1 MDSPPTANDP
11 ASTKSGETPPAQRPR
26 ARKSGVM
33 PLAVLGLA
41 IVIAGG
47 AYWYFTERGKG
58 SPSATT
64 SAPAQQA
71 VPVTVAKP
79 VVKEITEW
87 DEFTGRFDAVESV
100 EIRARV
106 TGYLG
111 EVKFT
116 EGGIVNKGDLL
127 LVIDQR
133 PFKIAV
139 ADAEAA
145 LASQEAKLEF
155 AESEVKRVETTAR
168 TGASPERLLEQR
180 RQELA
185 TSRADR
191 DRAKTALD
199 RAKLDLEYTEVRAPV
214 AGRIGRKVVSEG
226 NLVVAN
232 QTMLTSIVQLD
243 PIYFYFDIDEQSFL
257 GYQRM
262 SESGERPPLR
272 ETGNI
277 AEVVLPDEKTYARKG
292 RIDFIDNRL
301 DPGTGTMRG
310 RAVFENKDLF
320 LTPGMFGRVRIP
332 GSGAYK
338 AVLIPD
344 EAIATDQSRRIV
356 YAVGADGS
364 VTSLPIRVGPRIDG
378 YRVVRSGLK
387 GDETIVVNG
396 ILRVRP
402 GAKLAPKM
410 TTLPP
415 TRTAQQP

>member
-1 MDSPPTANDP
+1 MDSPSTNSETAP
-11 ASTKSGETPPAQRPR
+11 AKPSAESAVPKARPR
-26 ARKSGVM
+26 KSAVV
-33 PLAVLGLA
+33 PVAALALAV
-41 IVIAGG
+41 VIAGG
-47 AYWYFTERGKG
+47 GYWYFSERAKG
-58 SPSATT
+58 PAATT
-64 SAPAQQA
+64 SASAGPQA

-106 TGYLG
+106 NGYLAD
-111 EVKFT
+111 VHFT
-116 EGGIVNKGDLL
+116 EGSIVKKGDLL
-127 LVIDQR
+127 LTIDQR

-139 ADAEAA
+139 EEATAAQSSADAR
-145 LASQEAKLEF
+145 LEF
-155 AESEVKRVETTAR
+155 AEQELRRVEETAR
-168 TGASPERLLEQR
+168 TGASPARLLDQR
-180 RQELA
+180 RQELISA
-185 TSRADR
+185 RAER

-199 RAKLDLEYTEVRAPV
+199 RAKLDLDFTEVRAPV
-214 AGRIGRKVVSEG
+214 AGRISRKLVSEG
-226 NLVVAN
+226 NLVQAN
-232 QTMLTSIVQLD
+232 ATLLTSIVALD
-243 PIYFYFDIDEQSFL
+243 PIYFNFDVDEQSYL

-262 SESGERPPLR
+262 TQTGERPALR
-272 ETGNI
+272 DAGNI
-277 AEVVLPDEKTYARKG
+277 AEVVLPDERTYARKG

-301 DPGTGTMRG
+301 DPGTGTIRG
-310 RAVFENKDLF
+310 RAIFENKDLF

-356 YAVGADGS
+356 YAVASDGS
-364 VTSLPIRVGPRIDG
+364 VTSLPVRLGPRIDG

-402 GAKLAPKM
+402 GAKLAPTM

-415 TRTAQQP
+415 TRS

>member
-1 MDSPPTANDP
+1 MDSPPGTTDP
-11 ASTKSGETPPAQRPR
+11 ASTKQNDPPPAPRPR

-41 IVIAGG
+41 IIVAGG
-47 AYWYFTERGKG
+47 AYWYFTGKG
-58 SPSATT
+58 GPSATA
-64 SAPAQQA
+64 SATTGPQA

-79 VVKEITEW
+79 VVKDITEW
-87 DEFTGRFDAVESV
+87 DEFTGRFDAVEAV
-100 EIRARV
+100 EVRARV

-116 EGGIVNKGDLL
+116 EGGIVQKGDLL

-155 AESEVKRVETTAR
+155 AESELKRVEATAR

-180 RQELA
+180 RQELSTA
-185 TSRADR
+185 RADR
-191 DRAKTALD
+191 DRAKAAVD
-199 RAKLDLEYTEVRAPV
+199 RAKLDLEFTEVRAPV

-232 QTMLTSIVQLD
+232 QTMLTSIVALD
-243 PIYFYFDIDEQSFL
+243 PIYFYFDVDEQSFL

-262 SESGERPPLR
+262 GQSGERPPLR
-272 ETGNI
+272 EAGNI

-301 DPGTGTMRG
+301 DAGTGTMRG

-332 GSGAYK
+332 GSGSYK

-344 EAIATDQSRRIV
+344 EAVATDQSRRIV
-356 YAVGADGS
+356 YSVAADGS
-364 VTSLPIRVGPRIDG
+364 VTALPIRLGPRIDG

-410 TTLPP
+410 TELPP
-415 TRTAQQP
+415 SRIPPQP

>member
-1 MDSPPTANDP
+1 MDANSPRSLQEA
-11 ASTKSGETPPAQRPR
+11 AKPPQPRSRPR
-26 ARKSGVM
+26 AKRSPAM
-33 PLAVLGLA
+33 PLAVLALA
-41 IVIAGG
+41 VLVAGG
-47 AYWYFTERGKG
+47 GYWYFRDKGKAA
-58 SPSATT
+58 SAL
-64 SAPAQQA
+64 SAQPPAL
-71 VPVTVAKP
+71 PVTVAKP

-106 TGYLG
+106 SGYLA

-116 EGGIVNKGDLL
+116 EGSIVKKGDLL

-139 ADAEAA
+139 ADADAA
-145 LASQEAKLEF
+145 LASAEAKLEF
-155 AESEVKRVETTAR
+155 AESEAKRVEATAR

-199 RAKLDLEYTEVRAPV
+199 RAKLDLEFTEVRAPV
-214 AGRIGRKVVSEG
+214 AGRIGRKIVSEG
-226 NLVVAN
+226 NLVAAN
-232 QTMLTSIVQLD
+232 TTLLTSIVALD
-243 PIYFYFDIDEQSFL
+243 PIYFYFDVDEQSYL
-257 GYQRM
+257 GYLRM
-262 SESGERPPLR
+262 SQSGERAPLR
-272 ETGNI
+272 DNGNV

-292 RIDFIDNRL
+292 RIDFIDNRI
-301 DPGTGTMRG
+301 DAGTGTMRG

-344 EAIATDQSRRIV
+344 EAIATDQSRRVV
-356 YAVGADGS
+356 YAVAADGS
-364 VTSLPIRVGPRIDG
+364 VTTLTVRVGPTIDG
-378 YRVVRSGLK
+378 YRVIRSGLK
-387 GDETIVVNG
+387 GGETIVVNG
-396 ILRVRP
+396 IIRVRP
-402 GAKLAPKM
+402 GAKVTPKL

-415 TRTAQQP
+415 TRG

>member
-1 MDSPPTANDP
+1 
-11 ASTKSGETPPAQRPR
+11 
-26 ARKSGVM
+26 
-33 PLAVLGLA
+33 
-41 IVIAGG
+41 
-47 AYWYFTERGKG
+47 
-58 SPSATT
+58 
-64 SAPAQQA
+64 
-71 VPVTVAKP
+71 
-79 VVKEITEW
+79 
-87 DEFTGRFDAVESV
+87 
-100 EIRARV
+100 
-106 TGYLG
+106 
-111 EVKFT
+111 VKFV
-116 EGGIVNKGDLL
+116 EGGLVKKGDLL

-133 PFKIAV
+133 PFKIALDD
-139 ADAEAA
+139 ADAA
-145 LASQEAKLEF
+145 LASAEARLTF
-155 AESEVKRVETTAR
+155 AEAEVKRVEATAR
-168 TGASPERLLEQR
+168 TGASPERLLDQR

-185 TSRADR
+185 SGRADR
-191 DRAKTALD
+191 DRAKSALE
-199 RAKLDLEYTEVRAPV
+199 RAKLDLEFTEVRAPV
-214 AGRIGRKVVSEG
+214 AGRISRKVVSEG

-232 QTMLTSIVQLD
+232 STTLTSIVALD
-243 PIYFYFDIDEQSFL
+243 PIYFYFDVDEQSYL
-257 GYQRM
+257 GYLRM
-262 SESGERPPLR
+262 GQSGERPELR
-272 ETGNI
+272 QAGNI

-310 RAVFENKDLF
+310 RAVFENNDNF

-344 EAIATDQSRRIV
+344 EAVATDQNRRIV

-364 VTSLPIRVGPRIDG
+364 VSALPIRLGPHIDG

-415 TRTAQQP
+415 TRG

>member
-1 MDSPPTANDP
+1 
-11 ASTKSGETPPAQRPR
+11 
-26 ARKSGVM
+26 M

-41 IVIAGG
+41 IVVAGG
-47 AYWYFTERGKG
+47 GYWYFKERSKG
-58 SPSATT
+58 TSAASTSAT
-64 SAPAQQA
+64 AGPQA

-87 DEFTGRFDAVESV
+87 DEFTGRFDAVDMV
-100 EIRARV
+100 EVRARV
-106 TGYLG
+106 SGYLASIH
-111 EVKFT
+111 FT
-116 EGGIVNKGDLL
+116 EGSMVKQGDLL

-139 ADAEAA
+139 EDAEAA
-145 LASQEAKLEF
+145 LASAEARLTF
-155 AESEVKRVETTAR
+155 AEAELKRVEATAR
-168 TGASPERLLEQR
+168 TGASPERLLDQR

-185 TSRADR
+185 SGRADR
-191 DRAKTALD
+191 DRAKSALE
-199 RAKLDLEYTEVRAPV
+199 RAKLDLEFTEVRAPV
-214 AGRIGRKVVSEG
+214 AGRISRKVVSEG

-232 QTMLTSIVQLD
+232 STTLTSIVALD
-243 PIYFYFDIDEQSFL
+243 PIYFYFDVDEQSYL
-257 GYQRM
+257 GYLRM
-262 SESGERPPLR
+262 GQSGERPELR
-272 ETGNI
+272 QAGNI

-310 RAVFENKDLF
+310 RAVFENSDNF

-344 EAIATDQSRRIV
+344 EAVATDQNRRIV

-364 VTSLPIRVGPRIDG
+364 VSALPIRLGPHIDG

-415 TRTAQQP
+415 TRG

>member
-1 MDSPPTANDP
+1 MVADAKDSSEAADSRKPI
-11 ASTKSGETPPAQRPR
+11 TPSRRPR
-26 ARKSGVM
+26 RRAAVA
-33 PLAVLGLA
+33 PLAVLAL
-41 IVIAGG
+41 VIAGAG
-47 AYWYFTERGKG
+47 GFYWYYTDKRT
-58 SPSATT
+58 PAAITSAT
-64 SAPAQQA
+64 ARPPAL
-71 VPVTVAKP
+71 PVTVAKP
-79 VVKEITEW
+79 VVKDITEW
-87 DEFTGRFDAVESV
+87 DEFTGRFEAVESV
-100 EIRARV
+100 EVRARV
-106 TGYLG
+106 NGYLA
-111 EVKFT
+111 EVRFT
-116 EGGIVNKGDLL
+116 EGGIVKKGDLL

-145 LASQEAKLEF
+145 LAASEARGEF
-155 AESEVKRVETTAR
+155 AESDWKRVEATAR

-185 TSRADR
+185 TARADR

-199 RAKLDLEYTEVRAPV
+199 RAKLDLDFTEVRAPV
-214 AGRIGRKVVSEG
+214 AGRISRKLVSEG
-226 NLVVAN
+226 NLVAANTTLLTTIVA
-232 QTMLTSIVQLD
+232 LD
-243 PIYFYFDIDEQSFL
+243 PIYFYFDVDEQSYL
-257 GYQRM
+257 GYLRM
-262 SESGERPPLR
+262 GQSGERPPLR
-272 ETGNI
+272 EAGNI

-310 RAVFENKDLF
+310 RAVFENKDHL

-356 YAVGADGS
+356 YAVAADGS
-364 VTSLPIRVGPRIDG
+364 VSTLPVRLGPRIDG

-410 TTLPP
+410 TTLPA
-415 TRTAQQP
+415 TRG